1 MFLLFE
7 YIIELNSVN
16 KVFESNPTC
25 PGLFAFFTFQY
36 FFCSFLPRVQHEQLT
51 AIFQLL
57 KENKETFGEVSEGD
71 IEEQLRL
78 YSIWEPCRVIDAHYN
93 RLFLKTTKK
102 LLQYTK
108 WTFLQYSTWLDSA
121 LPIFWF
127 IVFYCLD
134 FVVLTTCH
142 PHEGKTKLDWINS
155 HTEQVNIWMNPKRN

>member
-1 MFLLFE
+1 MSRIVCIFHLSVFLLFFSSQGAAWATDCNLSATE
-7 YIIELNSVN
+7 REQGDFWGGVRGRHRGAA
-16 KVFESNPTC
+16 PTLLHLRALSC
-25 PGLFAFFTFQY
+25 HR
-36 FFCSFLPRVQHEQLT
+36 CSL
-51 AIFQLL
+51 
-57 KENKETFGEVSEGD
+57 
-71 IEEQLRL
+71 
-78 YSIWEPCRVIDAHYN
+78 AHYN